1 MGRRSV
7 TEQQKISTLTWVFD
21 KKLHDKWTF
30 KKIADE
36 LEQIADEEGFF
47 AFSISAI
54 QKHFTEWVKAGQPD
68 IAEFAKRKPK
78 DDLVPHVYDEHE
90 ADNEYAERGVGDEL
104 TEHDAPAEHTEYE
117 TILPEPEGQPIYLID
132 SNLEQRMEEIAR
144 NVFHH
149 MMNEM
154 HHQNMMYGEST
165 TLTGAEEIPPEPKT
179 VKGIKGRRETRAYK
193 RYTAGIDVVLV
204 PLFEQEMKA
213 KGLSCG
219 KLLDIILWNR
229 YGKPNLSYMVEDEVD

>member
-21 KKLHDKWTF
+21 KKLNDKWTF

-36 LEQIADEEGFF
+36 LKQIADDEGFF

-68 IAEFAKRKPK
+68 ITEFVKRKPK
-78 DDLVPHVYDEHE
+78 DDQAPDVYVEHE
-90 ADNEYAERGVGDEL
+90 PDIEYAELNERGEYK
-104 TEHDAPAEHTEYE
+104 EHDAHEDL
-117 TILPEPEGQPIYLID
+117 LPEAERQHINLID
-132 SNLEQRMEEIAR
+132 NNLEQRMEEIAR

-154 HHQNMMYGEST
+154 RNQNMMYGEST
-165 TLTGAEEIPPEPKT
+165 TLTGTEEIPPEPKT
-179 VKGIKGRRETRAYK
+179 VKGIKGRRETRTYK

-204 PLFEQEMKA
+204 PMFEQEMKK
-213 KGLSCG
+213 KGLSSG

-229 YGKPNLSYMVEDEVD
+229 YGKPNLSYMLEDETN

>member
-1 MGRRSV
+1 MGRRSI
-7 TEQQKISTLTWVFD
+7 TELQKINTLTWVFD
-21 KKLHDKWTF
+21 KKLHNKWTF

-36 LEQIADEEGFF
+36 LKQIADDEGFF

-68 IAEFAKRKPK
+68 ITEFAKRKPK
-78 DDLVPHVYDEHE
+78 DDLAPDVYDEHE
-90 ADNEYAERGVGDEL
+90 PDIEYAERGASDEPDEL
-104 TEHDAPAEHTEYE
+104 AELNARNDL
-117 TILPEPEGQPIYLID
+117 LPEPEGQPIYLID
-132 SNLEQRMEEIAR
+132 NNLEERMEEIAR

-154 HHQNMMYGEST
+154 QEQHIRYGESI
-165 TLTGAEEIPPEPKT
+165 TLPETEERPPEPKT
-179 VKGIKGRRETRAYK
+179 VKGIKGRREDRVYK
-193 RYTAGIDVVLV
+193 RYTPGIDVKLV
-204 PLFEQEMKA
+204 PLFEHEMKK

-229 YGKPNLSYMVEDEVD
+229 YGKPNLSYMVENEVD